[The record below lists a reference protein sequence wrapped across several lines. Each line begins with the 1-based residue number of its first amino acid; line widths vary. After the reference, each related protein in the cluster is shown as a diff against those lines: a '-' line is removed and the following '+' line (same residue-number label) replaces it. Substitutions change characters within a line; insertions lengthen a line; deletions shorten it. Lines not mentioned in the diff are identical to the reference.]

1 MTITRSIAI
10 ICLCFLLLPR
20 LAGQEEDSSGDIL
33 QLSDSQMLELE
44 AMAPDSAGDV
54 LNIPNVFTPNGDG
67 TNDYLEVETDG
78 TTVYEFSVFTRTG
91 TRIYHSQSPRIFWD
105 GNSLDGKELKEG
117 IYYYVIEEQ
126 GGSSPFDKAGFMY
139 LFR

>member
-1 MTITRSIAI
+1 M
-10 ICLCFLLLPR
+10 CFLLLPK
-20 LAGQEEDSSGDIL
+20 LAGQQEEGSTEIL
-33 QLSDSQMLELE
+33 KRSDSPFPHIE

-54 LNIPNVFTPNGDG
+54 LEIPNVFTPNGDQV
-67 TNDYLEVETDG
+67 NDFFEVETDG

-105 GNSLDGKELKEG
+105 GNSLDGQELKEG

>member
-20 LAGQEEDSSGDIL
+20 LAGQQEDSSGDIL
-33 QLSDSQMLELE
+33 QLSDSQILELE
-44 AMAPDSAGDV
+44 AMVPDSAGDV

-67 TNDYLEVETDG
+67 NNDYIEVETDG
-78 TTVYEFSVFTRTG
+78 ITVYEFSVFTRTG

>member
-10 ICLCFLLLPR
+10 ISLCFLLLPQ
-20 LAGQEEDSSGDIL
+20 LAGQQEDSSGDIL
-33 QLSDSQMLELE
+33 QLSDSQILEFE

-67 TNDYLEVETDG
+67 NNDYIEVETDG

-126 GGSSPFDKAGFMY
+126 GGSNPFDKAGFMY